1 MRACH
6 AEAGWV
12 LIGALLVG
20 LLLAM
25 LGGTA
30 MNLAFT
36 EVTASSR
43 HVDEKIA
50 QMLAESGVEQMVAW
64 LTQGALPASH
74 ETLLPFRFTGTPDAP
89 DVAYDAGRPEDDR
102 VLNDASAVGALA
114 AFGRVTRARLYGPG
128 HPDGYC
134 TLEVTAQARGGSRLM
149 VSVELGVWRIPSL
162 RAAVQADVPSA
173 DLSVAK
179 SAPLP
184 KVRTHGGDIVSNSP
198 PGPWPYQTFKDY
210 AQRFGSYYV
219 PDREGRLYR
228 NGMTD
233 PSHALTLSQVFGSQ
247 EAGEQRGLVFIDTL
261 DQQPPNGTNQAT
273 LTLEAPY
280 MEGTFYI
287 NAHVVLQPQGAGR
300 MVQPVAPSPG
310 GCGRGVLGDLSRCD
324 GCGRGA
330 GTCCSAD
337 ATGEWAPSRCGGC
350 GRGAGTRCSV
360 DATGEWAPSRDEGQS
375 AVAGVPLSIAEVTV
389 NGVLY
394 TAGTLRVDKDVRVF
408 GAVAAE
414 QGLAGAGLLEVW
426 YDADLGRGRVRGLPV
441 VYPVRGTWRE
451 WRD

>member
-1 MRACH
+1 MMIPN

-12 LIGALLVG
+12 LFGALLVG

-30 MNLAFT
+30 MNLAVT

-43 HVDEKIA
+43 HVDEKTA
-50 QMLAESGVEQMVAW
+50 QLLAESGVEQVVAW

-102 VLNDASAVGALA
+102 VLNNASAVGALA
-114 AFGRVTRARLYGPG
+114 DFGRVTRARLYGPG

-134 TLEVTAQARGGSRLM
+134 ALEVTAEARGGTRRT
-149 VSVELGVWRIPSL
+149 VSVELGAWRIPPL
-162 RAAVQADVPSA
+162 HAAVQADVPPA
-173 DLSVAK
+173 DRSVAE
-179 SAPLP
+179 SGPLP
-184 KVRTHGGDIVSNSP
+184 KVQAHWGDIVSNSP
-198 PGPWPYQTFKDY
+198 PGPWQYQTFKDY

-219 PDREGRLYR
+219 PDREGLLYR
-228 NGMTD
+228 NGIMD
-233 PSHALTLSQVFGSQ
+233 PSHALTPSQVFGSQ
-247 EAGEQRGLVFIDTL
+247 EVGDQRGLVFIDTL
-261 DQQPPNGTNQAT
+261 DQQPPNETNQAT

-287 NAHVVLQPQGAGR
+287 NAHVVLQPLGTGR
-300 MVQPVAPSPG
+300 MVPAFAPP
-310 GCGRGVLGDLSRCD
+310 
-324 GCGRGA
+324 
-330 GTCCSAD
+330 
-337 ATGEWAPSRCGGC
+337 P
-350 GRGAGTRCSV
+350 
-360 DATGEWAPSRDEGQS
+360 EGQS
-375 AVAGVPLSIAEVTV
+375 AAALHGPASIADVTI

-394 TAGTLRVDKDVRVF
+394 TAGTLRVDRDVRVY
-408 GAVAAE
+408 GSVAAE
-414 QGLAGAGLLEVW
+414 RGLAGAGLLEVW

-451 WRD
+451 WGN

>member
-1 MRACH
+1 MMRPN

-12 LIGALLVG
+12 MIGAMLVG

-30 MNLAFT
+30 MNLAVT

-43 HVDEKIA
+43 HVDETTA
-50 QMLAESGVEQMVAW
+50 QVLAESGVEHVMAW

-102 VLNDASAVGALA
+102 VLNNASAVGALA
-114 AFGRVTRARLYGPG
+114 GFGRVLHARLYGPG

-134 TLEVTAQARGGSRLM
+134 ALEVTAEARGGSRRT
-149 VSVELGVWRIPSL
+149 VSVELGTWEIPPL
-162 RAAVQADVPSA
+162 RAAVQADVPSG
-173 DLSVAK
+173 DLSVAD
-179 SAPLP
+179 SGPLP
-184 KVRTHGGDIVSNSP
+184 HVQTHWGDIVSNSP
-198 PGPWPYQTFKDY
+198 PGPWQYQTVKDY

-233 PSHALTLSQVFGSQ
+233 PSHALTPAQVFGSQ
-247 EAGEQRGLVFIDTL
+247 DVGDQRGLVFIDTL
-261 DQQPPNGTNQAT
+261 DQQPPNETNQAR
-273 LTLEAPY
+273 LILEAPY
-280 MEGTFYI
+280 LEGTFYV
-287 NAHVVLQPQGAGR
+287 NAHVALQPQGAGK
-300 MVQPVAPSPG
+300 MVPALAPP
-310 GCGRGVLGDLSRCD
+310 
-324 GCGRGA
+324 
-330 GTCCSAD
+330 
-337 ATGEWAPSRCGGC
+337 P
-350 GRGAGTRCSV
+350 
-360 DATGEWAPSRDEGQS
+360 EGQS
-375 AVAGVPLSIAEVTV
+375 AMAPRVPASIEEVTI

-394 TAGTLRVDKDVRVF
+394 TAGTLRVDREVRVF
-408 GAVAAE
+408 GAVVAE
-414 QGLAGAGLLEVW
+414 RGLAGPGLLEVW

-451 WRD
+451 WGS